1 VPAAS
6 YRIRIVSAFREV
18 RTTMVPWL
26 VAGAVILVVIVA
38 AAIVV
43 FRVVLMTADA
53 ETGDDDDT
61 DDMDGADGEW
71 RPPASP
77 H

>member
-1 VPAAS
+1 
-6 YRIRIVSAFREV
+6 
-18 RTTMVPWL
+18 
-26 VAGAVILVVIVA
+26 
-38 AAIVV
+38 
-43 FRVVLMTADA
+43 MTADA